1 MYIRTGKDGI
11 MTMAYYPKPQD
22 GKNAAQR
29 YKEKCDA
36 ITIRPRLEDGEFIR
50 SAAEYHGLSV
60 TKYILTAC
68 KAYDKDN
75 TITETTQSDET
86 T

>member
-1 MYIRTGKDGI
+1 
-11 MTMAYYPKPQD
+11 MTMAYYPKPDD

-68 KAYDKDN
+68 KAYDKN
-75 TITETTQSDET
+75 TTITTPAKGEKGQWKK
-86 T
+86 